1 MNGSSQGAL
10 CATPHEMKRRMLR
23 APRAVGTPTIVRRAL
38 AAVVTLVGVAVLGA
52 GAGCAT
58 LGLPSDRL
66 QSCQSNDDCKKK
78 DPKLPTCANLRCVE
92 CAYDTDCES
101 GLCTENRCKTLF
113 KSGGEDG
120 PEGPP
125 ENLDACMSRC
135 KDDQACVT
143 KCHDTFPPMPEPAP
157 KKK

>member
-1 MNGSSQGAL
+1 MNDVSRS
-10 CATPHEMKRRMLR
+10 KR
-23 APRAVGTPTIVRRAL
+23 VSRAL
-38 AAVVTLVGVAVLGA
+38 AVVITLAFASVLGA

-101 GLCTENRCKTLF
+101 GLCTENHCKSFF
-113 KSGGEDG
+113 KSGGEET

-125 ENLDACMSRC
+125 QNLDACLSRC
-135 KDDQACVT
+135 KDEQACVN
-143 KCHDTFPPMPEPAP
+143 KCHEQFPQADPPP
-157 KKK
+157 KK